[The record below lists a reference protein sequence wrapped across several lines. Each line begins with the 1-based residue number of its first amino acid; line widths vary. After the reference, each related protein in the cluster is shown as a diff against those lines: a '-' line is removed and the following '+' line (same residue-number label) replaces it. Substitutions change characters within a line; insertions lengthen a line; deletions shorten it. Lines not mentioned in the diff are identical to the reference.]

1 MHDVMLQYRCSHSDG
16 SSSSEQELSSVAS
29 DSPMKRSPSEY
40 DDEVI
45 VTSVGFAD
53 RQASLQAAVDFDT
66 EKAIADLY
74 AHVARMPDSAHKRRL
89 VKQFAKSRTPGSTTP
104 NKRKN
109 FSFTPSVKKILGK
122 RPRGSD
128 DSFTVASIRSVRNCE
143 SSQLRTLT
151 QRLEVGVCESPTRSS
166 DSPVKNLFNVTDAVS
181 RLDSNAVS
189 SSRLCC
195 SDYKYTN
202 CIDLS
207 DAVEVDSTSCGIRHE
222 LLDSEIID
230 LDDDVVNEPL
240 DDDCCSSDKENAVFP
255 FHHTASVVAMERIFA
270 AQRLPNFVRPK
281 GYISP
286 LRCPALLS
294 SAPVRSH
301 STVVTTP

>member
-1 MHDVMLQYRCSHSDG
+1 MGFPWQGSQWNQCWLFWSWLYLVKSIVICKLPDFTNQAIITDDV
-16 SSSSEQELSSVAS
+16 
-29 DSPMKRSPSEY
+29 
-40 DDEVI
+40 I
-45 VTSVGFAD
+45 
-53 RQASLQAAVDFDT
+53 
-66 EKAIADLY
+66 I
-74 AHVARMPDSAHKRRL
+74 

-128 DSFTVASIRSVRNCE
+128 DSLTVASVRSVRNCE
-143 SSQLRTLT
+143 SSQLRTPT

-166 DSPVKNLFNVTDAVS
+166 DSPVKNLFNVTDEVS

-230 LDDDVVNEPL
+230 LDNDVVNGPL